1 MSTTNTFKDFITELK
16 ALEEQ
21 IKSLQDEADAI
32 KDIIKQE
39 MTTSGQD
46 EIVVDDYKIIYR
58 DVISNRFD
66 STTFKKTYG
75 ELYRQFTKSTTYKR
89 LTIN

>member
-1 MSTTNTFKDFITELK
+1 MSSTNTFKEFINTLKTLEAQIAEL
-16 ALEEQ
+16 Q
-21 IKSLQDEADAI
+21 SEADAI
-32 KDIIKQE
+32 KDLIKE
-39 MTTSGQD
+39 ELTNEGIEETFVG
-46 EIVVDDYKIIYR
+46 DYKIVYK

-75 ELYRQFTKSTTYKR
+75 ELYKQFTKQTSYKR

>member
-1 MSTTNTFKDFITELK
+1 MSTTNTFKDFITELRT
-16 ALEEQ
+16 LEER

-32 KDIIKQE
+32 KDIIKEE
-39 MTTSGQD
+39 MTTSGQE
-46 EIVVDDYKIIYR
+46 EIITDDFKIVYR

-66 STTFKKTYG
+66 STTFKKTYA
-75 ELYRQFTKSTTYKR
+75 ELYKQFTKSTTYKR

>member
-1 MSTTNTFKDFITELK
+1 MSTTNTFREFLTTLK
-16 ALEEQ
+16 AIEAQ
-21 IKSLQDEADAI
+21 IKELQDEAEAI
-32 KDIIKQE
+32 KDLIKEE
-39 MTTSGQD
+39 MTTAATD
-46 EIVVDDYKIIYR
+46 EIIVDDFKITYR

-75 ELYRQFTKSTTYKR
+75 DLYKQFTKQTSYKR

>member
-1 MSTTNTFKDFITELK
+1 MSTTTIFKEFIDSLK
-16 ALEEQ
+16 AIQTQ
-21 IKSLQDEADAI
+21 IDELTAEADAI
-32 KDIIKQE
+32 KDCIKE
-39 MTTSGQD
+39 ELNNEGID
-46 EIVVDDYKIIYR
+46 EILVGNYKIVYK

-75 ELYRQFTKSTTYKR
+75 ELYKQFTKQTTYKR